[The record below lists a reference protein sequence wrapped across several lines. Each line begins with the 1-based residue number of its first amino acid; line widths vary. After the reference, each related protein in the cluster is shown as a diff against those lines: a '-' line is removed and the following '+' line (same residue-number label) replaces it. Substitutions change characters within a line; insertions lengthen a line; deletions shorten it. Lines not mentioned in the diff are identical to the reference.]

1 MRASKDCELLCFQ
14 GKEEFEKNQKQLLE
28 KGNIIRQK
36 TALEQQQV
44 GELLHVQ
51 QRHRVANLSPTGCR
65 PSWMR
70 LQSVARLQQSRR
82 NQQVVERSLRLV
94 SCA

>member
-1 MRASKDCELLCFQ
+1 MCLQVLVRAIKDCELLCFQ

-28 KGNIIRQK
+28 KGSIIRQK

-65 PSWMR
+65 PSWKR
-70 LQSVARLQQSRR
+70 LQSVAS
-82 NQQVVERSLRLV
+82 QQVVERSLRLV